1 MAALDGRTALVTGAS
16 RGIGRAVARRL
27 ARDGVLV
34 AVHYGHNEAAALG
47 TVTAIEQ
54 AGGKAF
60 SVRSEFGV
68 AGDVDT
74 LISGLREGLA
84 TRIGSERLD
93 ILVNNAG
100 FSTTFFEATTQDI
113 FDHLFAV
120 NTRAPFFLIQ
130 QALPLMGEGG
140 RIVSISSAAT
150 RIAVSDIAYA
160 MAKAAVNTM
169 GRTLAHLLGDRGIT
183 VNTVAPG
190 AVDTD
195 LTAEERRDQPEMRQV
210 MIDMTALG
218 RIGTPADVA
227 DVVAFLASDESRWI
241 TGQLLE
247 ASGGLFLGLP
257 PTLTH

>member
-1 MAALDGRTALVTGAS
+1 MAALGTRTALVTGAS

-34 AVHYGHNEAAALG
+34 AVHYGHNEAAAAG
-47 TVTAIEQ
+47 TVATIEQ

-60 SVRSEFGV
+60 PVRAELGV

-74 LISGLREGLA
+74 LIVGVREGLS
-84 TRIGSERLD
+84 TRTGSERLD

-130 QALPLMGEGG
+130 RALPLMGEGG

-150 RIAVSDIAYA
+150 RIAVSDVAYA
-160 MAKAAVNTM
+160 MAKATVNAM
-169 GRTLAHLLGDRGIT
+169 GQTLAHLLGERGIT

-195 LTAEERRDQPEMRQV
+195 LTAGERHDQPEMRQV
-210 MIDMTALG
+210 MIDMTALAG
-218 RIGTPADVA
+218 SAPRPTSPTWWPSSPPMMPAGSPVNCWRSVA
-227 DVVAFLASDESRWI
+227 ACSWGYHPA
-241 TGQLLE
+241 
-247 ASGGLFLGLP
+247 
-257 PTLTH
+257 

>member
-34 AVHYGHNEAAALG
+34 AVHYGHNEAAAAE
-47 TVTAIEQ
+47 TVAMIEQ

-60 SVRSEFGV
+60 PVRAELGV

-74 LISGLREGLA
+74 VIAGVREGLS
-84 TRIGSERLD
+84 TRMGSERLD

-100 FSTTFFEATTQDI
+100 FSTTFFEATTQDV

-130 QALPLMGEGG
+130 RALSLMGEGG

-150 RIAVSDIAYA
+150 RIAVSDVAYA
-160 MAKAAVNTM
+160 MAKAAVNVM
-169 GRTLAHLLGDRGIT
+169 GRTLAHLLGERGIT

-195 LTAEERRDQPEMRQV
+195 LTAEERRDQPEMRQI

-218 RIGTPADVA
+218 RIGAAADVA
-227 DVVAFLASDESRWI
+227 DVVAFLASDDARWI

-247 ASGGLFLGLP
+247 VSGGLFLGLP
-257 PTLTH
+257 PSLTH

>member
-1 MAALDGRTALVTGAS
+1 MAALEGRTALVTGAS

-27 ARDGVLV
+27 ARDGAVV
-34 AVHYGHNEAAALG
+34 AVHYGRNEAAALE
-47 TVTAIEQ
+47 TVAAIEQ

-60 SVRSEFGV
+60 SVHSELGV

-74 LISGLREGLA
+74 LIAGLREGLSA
-84 TRIGSERLD
+84 RMGSERLD

-100 FSTTFFEATTQDI
+100 FSTTFFEATNQDI
-113 FDHLFAV
+113 FDQLFAV

-130 QALPLMGEGG
+130 RALPLMGEGG

-150 RIAVSDIAYA
+150 RIAVSDVAYA
-160 MAKAAVNTM
+160 MAKAAVNAM
-169 GRTLAHLLGDRGIT
+169 GRTLAHLLGERGIT

-195 LTAEERRDQPEMRQV
+195 LTAEERRDQPEMRQI

-227 DVVAFLASDESRWI
+227 DVVAFLVSDDARWI

-247 ASGGLFLGLP
+247 VSGGLFMGLP
-257 PTLTH
+257 PSLTH

>member
-34 AVHYGHNEAAALG
+34 AVHYGHNEAAATG
-47 TVTAIEQ
+47 TVAAIEQ

-60 SVRSEFGV
+60 SVRAELGI
-68 AGDVDT
+68 AGDLDT
-74 LISGLREGLA
+74 LIAGVREGLS
-84 TRIGSERLD
+84 TRMGSERLD
-93 ILVNNAG
+93 IVVNNAG
-100 FSTTFFEATTQDI
+100 FSTTFFEATTQDV

-130 QALPLMGEGG
+130 RVLPLMGEGG

-150 RIAVSDIAYA
+150 RIAVSDVAYA
-160 MAKAAVNTM
+160 MAKAAVNAM
-169 GRTLAHLLGDRGIT
+169 GRTLAHLLGERGIT

-195 LTAEERRDQPEMRQV
+195 LTAEERRDQPEMRQI

-227 DVVAFLASDESRWI
+227 DVVAFLASDDARWI

-247 ASGGLFLGLP
+247 VSGGLFLGLP
-257 PTLTH
+257 PGLTH